1 MQLRQ
6 HEGRLPQYTFT
17 ILAYSTSSIVVS
29 KVCFDC
35 NHLLNHVSSGLCS
48 FQQDRH
54 IIIPLH
60 STIAPEDQKRAFVR
74 PPVGVRK
81 IVVSTNIAETS
92 VTIED
97 VVYVVDSGK
106 LKERRFNAARGISML
121 VLDHVSQVI
130 YLQHEIL

>member
-1 MQLRQ
+1 M
-6 HEGRLPQYTFT
+6 
-17 ILAYSTSSIVVS
+17 
-29 KVCFDC
+29 
-35 NHLLNHVSSGLCS
+35 CS
-48 FQQDRH
+48 FQQDKH

-74 PPVGVRK
+74 PPAGVRK

-121 VLDHVSQVI
+121 VLDHVSQVCLATKGLLVSGCWI
-130 YLQHEIL
+130 GESLAPGDNWPIFERFRESLS